1 MTLDTILEGILG
13 AFQSY
18 AEFARVIL
26 LHPKSRYRTA
36 LVSRLLAEG
45 QVPVYYYAM
54 APDDVDVRTFVAGFT
69 HDVAEQVPT
78 FGAAI
83 NAVQLDNLSDM
94 VPLLEAF
101 SHDLNQLSSDPYLL
115 LLDEFDRAQI
125 GDDLETFFEAL
136 IDYLPPQCRLMV
148 SSRDLPR
155 FPWMSLIAQG
165 KAIMLQDDTLINE
178 NFYRNESDADAR

>member
-1 MTLDTILEGILG
+1 MSLDSVLEGIFG
-13 AFQSY
+13 ALENY
-18 AEFARVIL
+18 AEHARVIL
-26 LHPKSRYRTA
+26 LHPKSRFRTA
-36 LVSRLLAEG
+36 LVSRLLSDGPAH
-45 QVPVYYYAM
+45 VYYYAM

-83 NAVQLDNLSDM
+83 NAVQLDNLADM

-101 SHDLNQLSSDPYLL
+101 EEDLNQLSDAPYIL

-125 GDDLETFFEAL
+125 GDDLEIFFEAL
-136 IDYLPPQCRLMV
+136 IDYLPPQCQLMI

-155 FPWMSLIAQG
+155 FPWM
-165 KAIMLQDDTLINE
+165 
-178 NFYRNESDADAR
+178 